1 MNLFENIKILLKED
15 RVSDVLKKYSKNPN
29 LSQDLFDVIVQG
41 SSEIA
46 GNQKYLDWIV
56 SRWLKSRADNP
67 ETVTSSKESAQEVI
81 DAVRTFDKVRNTLDI
96 KNLYDYKTITQL
108 FDTLRAV
115 QKKARRN
122 VSSREDAT
130 KVFENDQF
138 TIMVPESKEASC
150 YYGAGTK
157 WCVASTDT
165 DSHYNNY
172 KQSGE
177 LYYIIDKTKPTSDP
191 TYKVALNKKLTGE
204 EDYWNAI
211 DKMITDTS
219 LIDSIV
225 NNEDL
230 MKTIRVHFEGIHGE
244 RAAQAERERK
254 QREQERATQDA
265 ERRQRERQRRAR
277 LNAEAQTRRENGEW
291 EEYDLAHALMTYLI
305 ENGDWEGSSKE
316 EIQDQIDTLRDE
328 MENDPEVINDPDGPR
343 AQEYGEDLNNLEE
356 ELEEAEDVYELIPE
370 PYETEDYAGF
380 EYGGAEWLVAT
391 DEGAD
396 EYAYER
402 LESLIDDIGYE
413 GFNEGFVQNH
423 IDGDRMANYYEEW
436 FRDEVEEEP
445 DSYLD
450 NDIYGDDMELTSE
463 AKEEI
468 EKIKDV
474 IGEFNE
480 ELEET
485 DDPIMREELEDK
497 IQDLESEIEDLEDDE
512 DSYEFTDE
520 AKERYV
526 EGRMDDIRYDPAAF
540 MRDYGM
546 EREIENFIDQ
556 ESFIEDVINSDGRGH
571 TISSYDG
578 EEDEVE
584 YEGETYYIYR
594 MN

>member
-1 MNLFENIKILLKED
+1 MNLIIEN
-15 RVSDVLKKYSKNPN
+15 RVDDAFKKYSSNPI
-29 LSQDLFDVIVQG
+29 LSKDIFDVIVNG
-41 SSEIA
+41 SSDIA
-46 GNQKYLDWIV
+46 GNHKYLDWII
-56 SRWLKSRADNP
+56 SKWIKSREENP
-67 ETVTSSKESAQEVI
+67 EMVTSSKESAEEVI
-81 DAVRTFDKVRNTLDI
+81 NAVDTFNRIRNTLDI
-96 KNLYDYKTITQL
+96 KDLYDYKSVRQL
-108 FDTLRAV
+108 FQVLSTA
-115 QKKARRN
+115 QKKSRRQI
-122 VSSREDAT
+122 SSREDAT

-138 TIMVPESKEASC
+138 VIVVPESKEASC

-172 KQSGE
+172 KRSGE

-211 DKMITDTS
+211 DKMITDKS
-219 LIDSIV
+219 IIDSIV
-225 NNEDL
+225 NNENL
-230 MKTIRVHFEGIHGE
+230 METIRVHFEGIHGE
-244 RAAQAERERK
+244 RAVQAERERK
-254 QREQERATQDA
+254 QREQERAAQEAD
-265 ERRQRERQRRAR
+265 RRQRQRERVAR
-277 LNAEAQTRRENGEW
+277 LNAEAQTRRENGDW
-291 EEYDLAHALMTYLI
+291 EDYDLAHALMTYLI
-305 ENGDWEGSSKE
+305 ETGDWEGSSKE

-356 ELEEAEDVYELIPE
+356 DLENAEDVYELFPE

-402 LESLIDDIGYE
+402 VESLIDDIGYE
-413 GFNEGFVQNH
+413 GFNEGFVDNH
-423 IDGDRMANYYEEW
+423 IDGDRMADYYEDW
-436 FRDEVEEEP
+436 FREDVDNEP
-445 DSYLD
+445 ESYLD
-450 NDIYGDDMELTSE
+450 EDIYGDDMELTSE

-468 EKIKDV
+468 EKIKET
-474 IGEFNE
+474 IGEFND

-485 DDPIMREELEDK
+485 DDPIMREEIEDK
-497 IQDLESEIEDLEDDE
+497 IQDLKSEIEELTDDE
-512 DSYEFTDE
+512 DSYEFTEE

-526 EGRMDDIRYDPAAF
+526 EGRMDDVRYDPVSF

-571 TISSYDG
+571 TIASYDG
-578 EEDEVE
+578 SEEEIE

>member
-1 MNLFENIKILLKED
+1 MNLIIEN
-15 RVSDVLKKYSKNPN
+15 RVDNAFKKYSSNPI
-29 LSQDLFDVIVQG
+29 LSKDIFDVIVNG
-41 SSEIA
+41 SSDIA
-46 GNQKYLDWIV
+46 GNHKYLDWII
-56 SRWLKSRADNP
+56 SKWIKSREENP
-67 ETVTSSKESAQEVI
+67 EMVTSSKESAEEVI
-81 DAVRTFDKVRNTLDI
+81 NAVEVFNRLRNTLDV
-96 KNLYDYKTITQL
+96 KNLYDYQSIDQL
-108 FDTLRAV
+108 FQVLSAA
-115 QKKARRN
+115 QKKSRRQ

-138 TIMVPESKEASC
+138 VIMVPESKEASC

-172 KQSGE
+172 KRSGE

-211 DKMITDTS
+211 DKMITDKS
-219 LIDSIV
+219 IIDSIV
-225 NNEDL
+225 SNEDL

-254 QREQERATQDA
+254 QREQERAAQDA
-265 ERRQRERQRRAR
+265 ERRQRQRERIAR
-277 LNAEAQTRRENGEW
+277 LNAEAQIRRENNEW
-291 EEYDLAHALMTYLI
+291 EDYDLAHALMTYLI

-316 EIQDQIDTLRDE
+316 EIQDQIDNLRNE

-370 PYETEDYAGF
+370 AFETEDYAGF

-391 DEGAD
+391 EEGAD

-402 LESLIDDIGYE
+402 VESLIDDIGYE
-413 GFNEGFVQNH
+413 GFNEGFVENH
-423 IDGDRMANYYEEW
+423 IDGERMAYYYEEW
-436 FRDEVEEEP
+436 FRDDVEEEP
-445 DSYLD
+445 ESYLD
-450 NDIYGDDMELTSE
+450 EDIYGDDMELTSE

-468 EKIKDV
+468 EKIKDM

-497 IQDLESEIEDLEDDE
+497 IQELESEIEELEDDE
-512 DSYEFTDE
+512 DSYEFTEE

-526 EGRMDDIRYDPAAF
+526 ESRMDDVRYDPVSF
-540 MRDYGM
+540 LRDYGL

-556 ESFIEDVINSDGRGH
+556 ESFIEDVIRSDGRGH

-578 EEDEVE
+578 SEDEVE
-584 YEGETYYIYR
+584 YEGTTYYIYR

>member
-1 MNLFENIKILLKED
+1 MNLIIEN
-15 RVSDVLKKYSKNPN
+15 RVDNAFKKYSSNPI
-29 LSQDLFDVIVQG
+29 LSKDIFDVIVNG
-41 SSEIA
+41 SSDIA
-46 GNQKYLDWIV
+46 GNHKYLDWII
-56 SRWLKSRADNP
+56 SKWIKSREENP
-67 ETVTSSKESAQEVI
+67 EMVTSSKESAEEVI
-81 DAVRTFDKVRNTLDI
+81 NAVEVFNRLRNTLDV
-96 KNLYDYKTITQL
+96 KNLYDYQSIDQL
-108 FDTLRAV
+108 FQVLSAA
-115 QKKARRN
+115 QKKSRRQ

-138 TIMVPESKEASC
+138 VIMVPESKEASC

-172 KQSGE
+172 KRSGE

-204 EDYWNAI
+204 EDYWNAV
-211 DKMITDTS
+211 DKMITDKIV
-219 LIDSIV
+219 IDSIV

-230 MKTIRVHFEGIHGE
+230 MKAIRVHFEGIHGE

-254 QREQERATQDA
+254 QREQERAAQQA
-265 ERRQRERQRRAR
+265 ERTRLNRERVAR
-277 LNAEAQTRRENGEW
+277 LNAEAQIRRENNEW
-291 EEYDLAHALMTYLI
+291 EDYDLAHALMTYLI

-370 PYETEDYAGF
+370 PYDTEDYAGF

-391 DEGAD
+391 EEGAD

-402 LESLIDDIGYE
+402 VENLIDDIGYE

-423 IDGDRMANYYEEW
+423 IDGERMAYYYEEW
-436 FRDEVEEEP
+436 FRDDVEEEP
-445 DSYLD
+445 ESYLD
-450 NDIYGDDMELTSE
+450 EDIYGDDMELTSE

-468 EKIKDV
+468 EKIKDM

-485 DDPIMREELEDK
+485 DDPIMREEIEDK
-497 IQDLESEIEDLEDDE
+497 IEDLESEIEELTDDE
-512 DSYEFTDE
+512 DSYEFTEE

-526 EGRMDDIRYDPAAF
+526 ESRMDDVRYDPVSF
-540 MRDYGM
+540 LRDYGL

-556 ESFIEDVINSDGRGH
+556 ESFIEDVIRSDGRGH

-578 EEDEVE
+578 SEDEVE
-584 YEGETYYIYR
+584 YEGTTYYIYR

>member
-1 MNLFENIKILLKED
+1 MNLIIEN
-15 RVSDVLKKYSKNPN
+15 RVNDAFKKYSDNPI
-29 LSQDLFDVIVQG
+29 LSKDIFDVIVNG
-41 SSEIA
+41 SSGIA
-46 GNQKYLDWIV
+46 GNHKYLDWIIN
-56 SRWLKSRADNP
+56 RWIKSREENP
-67 ETVTSSKESAQEVI
+67 EMVTSSKESVQEII
-81 DAVRTFDKVRNTLDI
+81 DAVDTFNRIRNTLDI
-96 KNLYDYKTITQL
+96 KNLYDYKSVNQL
-108 FDTLRAV
+108 FDTLRTASTK
-115 QKKARRN
+115 QRRTI
-122 VSSREDAT
+122 SSRDDAT
-130 KVFENDQF
+130 QVFENDQF
-138 TIMVPESKEASC
+138 IIMVPESKEASC

-172 KQSGE
+172 KKSGE

-211 DKMITDTS
+211 DKMITDKS
-219 LIDSIV
+219 VIDTII
-225 NNEDL
+225 NDELL
-230 MKTIRVHFEGIHGE
+230 MTAIRNHFKGIHGE

-254 QREQERATQDA
+254 QREQERAAQDA
-265 ERRQRERQRRAR
+265 ERRQRQRERIAR
-277 LNAEAQTRRENGEW
+277 LNAEAQVRRENNEW
-291 EEYDLAHALMTYLI
+291 EDYDLAHALMTYLI
-305 ENGDWEGSSKE
+305 ENGDWEGSTKE
-316 EIQDQIDTLRDE
+316 EIQDQIDTLRSE
-328 MENDPEVINDPDGPR
+328 MENDPEVIDDPDGPR

-402 LESLIDDIGYE
+402 LENLIDDIGYE

-423 IDGDRMANYYEEW
+423 IDGDRMAYYYEEW
-436 FRDEVEEEP
+436 FRDDVEEEP

-450 NDIYGDDMELTSE
+450 DDIYGDDMELTSE

-468 EKIKDV
+468 EKIKDM
-474 IGEFNE
+474 IGEVNE
-480 ELEET
+480 EIEET

-497 IQDLESEIEDLEDDE
+497 IQELESEIEELEDDE
-512 DSYEFTDE
+512 DSYEFTEE

-526 EGRMDDIRYDPAAF
+526 EGRMQDIRYDPVSF
-540 MRDYGM
+540 LRDYGL

-556 ESFIEDVINSDGRGH
+556 DSFIEDVINSDGRGH

-578 EEDEVE
+578 EEDEIE
-584 YEGETYYIYR
+584 YEGTTYYIYR

>member
-1 MNLFENIKILLKED
+1 MNLIIEN
-15 RVSDVLKKYSKNPN
+15 RVDNAFKKYSSNPI
-29 LSQDLFDVIVQG
+29 LSKDIFDVIVNG
-41 SSEIA
+41 SSDIA
-46 GNQKYLDWIV
+46 GNHKYLDWII
-56 SRWLKSRADNP
+56 SKWIKSREENP
-67 ETVTSSKESAQEVI
+67 EMVTSSKESAEEVI
-81 DAVRTFDKVRNTLDI
+81 NAVEVFNRLRNTLDV
-96 KNLYDYKTITQL
+96 KNLYDYQSIDQL
-108 FDTLRAV
+108 FQVLSAA
-115 QKKARRN
+115 QKKSRRQ

-138 TIMVPESKEASC
+138 VIMVPESKEASC

-172 KQSGE
+172 KRSGE

-211 DKMITDTS
+211 DKMITDKS
-219 LIDSIV
+219 IIDSIV
-225 NNEDL
+225 SNEDL

-254 QREQERATQDA
+254 QREQERAAQDA
-265 ERRQRERQRRAR
+265 ERRQRQRERIAR
-277 LNAEAQTRRENGEW
+277 LNAEAQIRRENNEW
-291 EEYDLAHALMTYLI
+291 EDYDLAHALMTYLI

-316 EIQDQIDTLRDE
+316 EIQDQIDNLRNE

-370 PYETEDYAGF
+370 PYDTEDYAGF

-391 DEGAD
+391 EEGAD

-402 LESLIDDIGYE
+402 VESLIDDIGYE
-413 GFNEGFVQNH
+413 GFNEGFVENH
-423 IDGDRMANYYEEW
+423 IDGERMAYYYEDW
-436 FRDEVEEEP
+436 FREDVDNEP
-445 DSYLD
+445 ESYLD
-450 NDIYGDDMELTSE
+450 EDIYGDDMELTSE

-468 EKIKDV
+468 EKIKDM

-485 DDPIMREELEDK
+485 DDPIMREEIEDK
-497 IQDLESEIEDLEDDE
+497 IEDLESEIEELTDDE
-512 DSYEFTDE
+512 DSYEFTEE

-526 EGRMDDIRYDPAAF
+526 ESRMDDVRYDPVSF
-540 MRDYGM
+540 LRDYGL

-556 ESFIEDVINSDGRGH
+556 ESFIEDVIRSDGRGH

-578 EEDEVE
+578 SEDEVE
-584 YEGETYYIYR
+584 YEGTTYYIYR

>member
-1 MNLFENIKILLKED
+1 MNLIIEN
-15 RVSDVLKKYSKNPN
+15 RVNDAFKKYSDNPI
-29 LSQDLFDVIVQG
+29 LSKDIFDVIVNG
-41 SSEIA
+41 SSGIA
-46 GNQKYLDWIV
+46 GNHKYLDWIIN
-56 SRWLKSRADNP
+56 RWIKSREENP
-67 ETVTSSKESAQEVI
+67 EMVTSSKENVQEII
-81 DAVRTFDKVRNTLDI
+81 DAVDTFNRIRNTLDI
-96 KNLYDYKTITQL
+96 KNLYDYKSVNQL
-108 FDTLRAV
+108 FDTLRTASTK
-115 QKKARRN
+115 QRRTI
-122 VSSREDAT
+122 SSRDDAT
-130 KVFENDQF
+130 QVFENDQF
-138 TIMVPESKEASC
+138 IIMVPESKEASC

-172 KQSGE
+172 KKSGE

-211 DKMITDTS
+211 DKMITDKS
-219 LIDSIV
+219 VIDTII
-225 NNEDL
+225 NDELL
-230 MKTIRVHFEGIHGE
+230 MTAIRNHFKGIHGE

-254 QREQERATQDA
+254 QREQERAAQDA
-265 ERRQRERQRRAR
+265 ERRQRQRERIAR
-277 LNAEAQTRRENGEW
+277 LNAEAQIRRENNEW
-291 EEYDLAHALMTYLI
+291 EDYDLAHALMTYLI
-305 ENGDWEGSSKE
+305 ENGDWEGSTKE
-316 EIQDQIDTLRDE
+316 EIQDQIDNLRNE

-391 DEGAD
+391 EEGAD

-402 LESLIDDIGYE
+402 VESLIDDIGYE
-413 GFNEGFVQNH
+413 GFNEGFVENH
-423 IDGDRMANYYEEW
+423 IDGDRMAYYYEEW
-436 FRDEVEEEP
+436 FRDDVEEEP

-450 NDIYGDDMELTSE
+450 DDIYGDDMELTSE

-468 EKIKDV
+468 EKIKEM

-485 DDPIMREELEDK
+485 DDSIMREELEDK
-497 IQDLESEIEDLEDDE
+497 IQDLESEIEDLKDDE
-512 DSYEFTDE
+512 DSYEFTEE

-526 EGRMDDIRYDPAAF
+526 ESRMDDVRYDPVSF
-540 MRDYGM
+540 LRDYGL

-578 EEDEVE
+578 SEDEVE
-584 YEGETYYIYR
+584 YEGTTYYIYR

>member
-1 MNLFENIKILLKED
+1 MNLIIEN
-15 RVSDVLKKYSKNPN
+15 RVDNAFKKYSSNPI
-29 LSQDLFDVIVQG
+29 LSKDIFDVIVNG
-41 SSEIA
+41 SSDIA
-46 GNQKYLDWIV
+46 GNHKYLDWII
-56 SRWLKSRADNP
+56 SKWIKSREENP
-67 ETVTSSKESAQEVI
+67 EMVTSSKESAEEVI
-81 DAVRTFDKVRNTLDI
+81 NAVEVFNRLRNTLDV
-96 KNLYDYKTITQL
+96 KNLYDYQSIDQL
-108 FDTLRAV
+108 FQVLSAA
-115 QKKARRN
+115 QKKSRRQ

-138 TIMVPESKEASC
+138 VIMVPESKEASC

-172 KQSGE
+172 KRSGE

-211 DKMITDTS
+211 DKMITDKS
-219 LIDSIV
+219 IIDSIV
-225 NNEDL
+225 SNEDL

-254 QREQERATQDA
+254 QREQERAAQDA
-265 ERRQRERQRRAR
+265 ERRQRQRERIAR
-277 LNAEAQTRRENGEW
+277 LNAEAQIRRENNEW
-291 EEYDLAHALMTYLI
+291 EDYDLAHALMTYLI

-316 EIQDQIDTLRDE
+316 EIQDQIDNLRNE

-370 PYETEDYAGF
+370 PYDTEDYAGF

-391 DEGAD
+391 EEGAD

-402 LESLIDDIGYE
+402 VENLIDDIGYE

-423 IDGDRMANYYEEW
+423 IDGERMAYYYEEW
-436 FRDEVEEEP
+436 FRDDVEEEP
-445 DSYLD
+445 ESYLD
-450 NDIYGDDMELTSE
+450 EDIYGDDMELTSE

-468 EKIKDV
+468 EKIKDM

-485 DDPIMREELEDK
+485 DDPIMREEIEDK
-497 IQDLESEIEDLEDDE
+497 IEDLESEIEELTDDE
-512 DSYEFTDE
+512 DSYEFTEE

-526 EGRMDDIRYDPAAF
+526 ESRMDDVRYDPVSF
-540 MRDYGM
+540 LRDYGL

-556 ESFIEDVINSDGRGH
+556 ESFIEDVIRSDGRGH

-578 EEDEVE
+578 SEDEVE
-584 YEGETYYIYR
+584 YEGTTYYIYR

>member
-1 MNLFENIKILLKED
+1 MNLIIEN
-15 RVSDVLKKYSKNPN
+15 RVDNAFKKYSSNPI
-29 LSQDLFDVIVQG
+29 LSKDIFDVIVNG
-41 SSEIA
+41 SSDIA
-46 GNQKYLDWIV
+46 GNHKYLDWII
-56 SRWLKSRADNP
+56 SKWIKSREENP
-67 ETVTSSKESAQEVI
+67 EMVTSSKESAEEVI
-81 DAVRTFDKVRNTLDI
+81 NAVEVFNRLRNTLDV
-96 KNLYDYKTITQL
+96 KNLYDYQSIDQL
-108 FDTLRAV
+108 FQVLSAA
-115 QKKARRN
+115 QKKSRRQ

-138 TIMVPESKEASC
+138 VIMVPESKEASC

-172 KQSGE
+172 KRSGE

-211 DKMITDTS
+211 DKMITDKS
-219 LIDSIV
+219 IIDSIV
-225 NNEDL
+225 SNEDL

-254 QREQERATQDA
+254 QREQERAAQDA
-265 ERRQRERQRRAR
+265 ERIQRQRERIAR
-277 LNAEAQTRRENGEW
+277 LNAEAQIRRENNEW
-291 EEYDLAHALMTYLI
+291 EDYDLAHALMTYLI

-316 EIQDQIDTLRDE
+316 EIQDQIDNLRNE

-370 PYETEDYAGF
+370 AFETEDYAGF

-391 DEGAD
+391 EEGAD

-402 LESLIDDIGYE
+402 VENLIDDIGYE

-423 IDGDRMANYYEEW
+423 IDGERMAYYYEEW
-436 FRDEVEEEP
+436 FRDDVEEEP
-445 DSYLD
+445 ESYLD
-450 NDIYGDDMELTSE
+450 EDIYGDDMELTSE

-468 EKIKDV
+468 EKIKDM

-485 DDPIMREELEDK
+485 DDPIMREEIEDK
-497 IQDLESEIEDLEDDE
+497 IEDLESEIEELTDDE
-512 DSYEFTDE
+512 DSYEFTEE

-526 EGRMDDIRYDPAAF
+526 ESRMDDVRYDPVSF
-540 MRDYGM
+540 LRDYGL

-556 ESFIEDVINSDGRGH
+556 ESFIEDVIRSDGRGH

-578 EEDEVE
+578 SEDEVE
-584 YEGETYYIYR
+584 YEGTTYYIYR

>member
-1 MNLFENIKILLKED
+1 MSLILEN
-15 RVSDVLKKYSKNPN
+15 RVDDAFKKYGNNPLLSK
-29 LSQDLFDVIVQG
+29 DIFDVIVNG
-41 SSEIA
+41 SAKIA
-46 GNQKYLDWIV
+46 GNQKYLDWIIN
-56 SRWLKSRADNP
+56 RWIKSREENP
-67 ETVTSSKESAQEVI
+67 EMVTSSKESAEEVI
-81 DAVRTFDKVRNTLDI
+81 NAVDTFNRIRNTFDI
-96 KNLYDYKTITQL
+96 KDLYDYKSVSQL
-108 FDTLRAV
+108 FQTLSAA
-115 QKKARRN
+115 QKKSRRQ

-138 TIMVPESKEASC
+138 VIVVPESKEASC

-211 DKMITDTS
+211 DKMITDKS
-219 LIDSIV
+219 IIDSIV
-225 NNEDL
+225 NNENL
-230 MKTIRVHFEGIHGE
+230 METIRVHFEGIHGE

-254 QREQERATQDA
+254 QREQERAAQQA
-265 ERRQRERQRRAR
+265 ERTRLNRERVAR
-277 LNAEAQTRRENGEW
+277 LNAEAQTRRENNEW

-305 ENGDWEGSSKE
+305 ENGDWEGSTKE
-316 EIQDQIDTLRDE
+316 EIQDQIDNLRNE

-391 DEGAD
+391 EEGAD

-402 LESLIDDIGYE
+402 VESLIDDIGYE
-413 GFNEGFVQNH
+413 GFNEGFVENH
-423 IDGDRMANYYEEW
+423 IDGERMAYYYEEW
-436 FRDEVEEEP
+436 FRDDVDNEP
-445 DSYLD
+445 ESYLD
-450 NDIYGDDMELTSE
+450 EDIYGDDMELTSE

-468 EKIKDV
+468 EKIKEM

-485 DDPIMREELEDK
+485 DDSIMREELEDK
-497 IQDLESEIEDLEDDE
+497 IQDLESEIEELTDDE
-512 DSYEFTDE
+512 DSYEFTEE

-526 EGRMDDIRYDPAAF
+526 EGRMDDVRYDPVAF
-540 MRDYGM
+540 LRDYGL

-571 TISSYDG
+571 TIASYDG
-578 EEDEVE
+578 NEDEVE
-584 YEGETYYIYR
+584 YEGTTYYIYR

>member
-1 MNLFENIKILLKED
+1 MNLIIEN
-15 RVSDVLKKYSKNPN
+15 RVNDAFKKYSYNPI
-29 LSQDLFDVIVQG
+29 LSKDIFDVIVNG
-41 SSEIA
+41 SSGIA
-46 GNQKYLDWIV
+46 GNHKYLDWIIN
-56 SRWLKSRADNP
+56 RWIKSREENP
-67 ETVTSSKESAQEVI
+67 EMVTSSKENVQEII
-81 DAVRTFDKVRNTLDI
+81 DAVDTFNRIRNTLDI
-96 KNLYDYKTITQL
+96 KNLYDYKSVNQL
-108 FDTLRAV
+108 FDTLRTASTK
-115 QKKARRN
+115 QRRTI
-122 VSSREDAT
+122 SSRDDAT
-130 KVFENDQF
+130 QVFENDQF
-138 TIMVPESKEASC
+138 IIMVPESKEASC

-172 KQSGE
+172 KRSGE

-204 EDYWNAI
+204 EDYWNAV
-211 DKMITDTS
+211 DKMITDKIV
-219 LIDSIV
+219 IDSIV
-225 NNEDL
+225 NDELL
-230 MKTIRVHFEGIHGE
+230 MTAIRNHFKGIHGE

-254 QREQERATQDA
+254 QREQERAAQDA
-265 ERRQRERQRRAR
+265 ERRQLQRQRIAR
-277 LNAEAQTRRENGEW
+277 LNAEAQTRRENGDW
-291 EEYDLAHALMTYLI
+291 EDYDLAHALMTYLI

-391 DEGAD
+391 EEGAD

-402 LESLIDDIGYE
+402 VESLIDDIGYE
-413 GFNEGFVQNH
+413 GFNEGFVENH
-423 IDGDRMANYYEEW
+423 IDGDRMAYYYEEW
-436 FRDEVEEEP
+436 FRDDVEEEP
-445 DSYLD
+445 ESYLD
-450 NDIYGDDMELTSE
+450 DDIYGDDMELTSE

-468 EKIKDV
+468 EKIKEM

-485 DDPIMREELEDK
+485 DDSIMREELEDK

-512 DSYEFTDE
+512 DSYEFTEE
-520 AKERYV
+520 AKEKYV
-526 EGRMDDIRYDPAAF
+526 ESRMDDVRYDPVSF
-540 MRDYGM
+540 LRDYGL

-571 TISSYDG
+571 TIASYDG
-578 EEDEVE
+578 NEDEVE
-584 YEGETYYIYR
+584 YEGTTYYIYR

>member
-1 MNLFENIKILLKED
+1 MNLIIEN
-15 RVSDVLKKYSKNPN
+15 RVNDAFKKYSDNPI
-29 LSQDLFDVIVQG
+29 LSKDIFDVIVNG
-41 SSEIA
+41 SSGIA
-46 GNQKYLDWIV
+46 GNHKYLDWIIN
-56 SRWLKSRADNP
+56 RWIKSREENP
-67 ETVTSSKESAQEVI
+67 EMVTSSKENVQEII
-81 DAVRTFDKVRNTLDI
+81 DAVDTFNRIRNTLDI
-96 KNLYDYKTITQL
+96 KNLYDYKSVNQL
-108 FDTLRAV
+108 FDTLRTASTK
-115 QKKARRN
+115 QRRTI
-122 VSSREDAT
+122 SSRDDAT
-130 KVFENDQF
+130 QVFENDQF
-138 TIMVPESKEASC
+138 IIMVPESKEASC

-172 KQSGE
+172 KKSGE

-211 DKMITDTS
+211 DKMITDKS
-219 LIDSIV
+219 VIDTII
-225 NNEDL
+225 NDELL
-230 MKTIRVHFEGIHGE
+230 MTAIRNHFKGIHGE

-254 QREQERATQDA
+254 QREQERAAQDA
-265 ERRQRERQRRAR
+265 ERRQRQRERIAR
-277 LNAEAQTRRENGEW
+277 LNAEAQIRRENNEW
-291 EEYDLAHALMTYLI
+291 EDYDLAHALMTYLI
-305 ENGDWEGSSKE
+305 ENGDWEGSTKE
-316 EIQDQIDTLRDE
+316 EIQDQIDNLRNE

-391 DEGAD
+391 EEGAD

-402 LESLIDDIGYE
+402 VESLIDDIGYE
-413 GFNEGFVQNH
+413 GFNEGFVENH
-423 IDGDRMANYYEEW
+423 IDGDRMAYYYEEW
-436 FRDEVEEEP
+436 FRDDVEEEP
-445 DSYLD
+445 ESYLD
-450 NDIYGDDMELTSE
+450 EDIYGDDMELTSE

-468 EKIKDV
+468 EKIKEM

-485 DDPIMREELEDK
+485 DDSIMREELEDK

-512 DSYEFTDE
+512 DSYEFTEE
-520 AKERYV
+520 AKEKYV
-526 EGRMDDIRYDPAAF
+526 ESRMDDVRYDPVSF
-540 MRDYGM
+540 LRDYGL

-578 EEDEVE
+578 SEDEVE
-584 YEGETYYIYR
+584 YEGTTYYIYR

>member
-1 MNLFENIKILLKED
+1 MNLIIEN
-15 RVSDVLKKYSKNPN
+15 RVNDAFKKYSDNPI
-29 LSQDLFDVIVQG
+29 LSKDIFDVIVNG
-41 SSEIA
+41 SSGIA
-46 GNQKYLDWIV
+46 GNHKYLDWIIN
-56 SRWLKSRADNP
+56 RWIKSREENP
-67 ETVTSSKESAQEVI
+67 EMVTSSKESVQEII
-81 DAVRTFDKVRNTLDI
+81 DAVDTFNRIRNTLDI
-96 KNLYDYKTITQL
+96 KNLYDYKSINQL
-108 FDTLRAV
+108 FDTLRTASTK
-115 QKKARRN
+115 QRRTI
-122 VSSREDAT
+122 SSRDDAT
-130 KVFENDQF
+130 QVFENDQF
-138 TIMVPESKEASC
+138 IIMVPESKEASC

-211 DKMITDTS
+211 DKMITDKS
-219 LIDSIV
+219 VIDTII
-225 NNEDL
+225 NDELL
-230 MKTIRVHFEGIHGE
+230 MTAIRNHFKGIHGE

-254 QREQERATQDA
+254 QREQERAAQDA
-265 ERRQRERQRRAR
+265 ERRQRQRERIAR
-277 LNAEAQTRRENGEW
+277 LNAEAQIRRENNEW
-291 EEYDLAHALMTYLI
+291 EDYDLAHALMTYLI
-305 ENGDWEGSSKE
+305 ENGDWEGSTKE
-316 EIQDQIDTLRDE
+316 EIQDQIDNLRNE

-370 PYETEDYAGF
+370 PYETEDYAAF

-391 DEGAD
+391 EEGAD

-402 LESLIDDIGYE
+402 VESLIDDIGYE
-413 GFNEGFVQNH
+413 GFNEGFVENH
-423 IDGDRMANYYEEW
+423 IDGDRMAYYYEEW
-436 FRDEVEEEP
+436 FRDDVEEEP
-445 DSYLD
+445 ESYLD
-450 NDIYGDDMELTSE
+450 DDIYGDDMELTSE

-468 EKIKDV
+468 EKIKEM

-485 DDPIMREELEDK
+485 DDSIMREELEDK

-512 DSYEFTDE
+512 DSYEFTEE

-526 EGRMDDIRYDPAAF
+526 ESRMDDVRYDPVRF
-540 MRDYGM
+540 LRDYGL

-571 TISSYDG
+571 TIASYDG
-578 EEDEVE
+578 NEDEVE
-584 YEGETYYIYR
+584 YEGTTYYIYR

>member
-1 MNLFENIKILLKED
+1 M
-15 RVSDVLKKYSKNPN
+15 S
-29 LSQDLFDVIVQG
+29 
-41 SSEIA
+41 
-46 GNQKYLDWIV
+46 
-56 SRWLKSRADNP
+56 
-67 ETVTSSKESAQEVI
+67 
-81 DAVRTFDKVRNTLDI
+81 
-96 KNLYDYKTITQL
+96 QL
-108 FDTLRAV
+108 FQTLSAV
-115 QKKARRN
+115 QKKSRRQ

-138 TIMVPESKEASC
+138 VIVVPESKEASC

-211 DKMITDTS
+211 DKMITDKS
-219 LIDSIV
+219 IIDSIV
-225 NNEDL
+225 SNEDL

-254 QREQERATQDA
+254 QREQERAAQQA
-265 ERRQRERQRRAR
+265 ERTRLNRERVAR
-277 LNAEAQTRRENGEW
+277 LNAEAQLRRENGDW
-291 EEYDLAHALMTYLI
+291 EDYDLAHALMTYLI

-391 DEGAD
+391 EEGAD

-402 LESLIDDIGYE
+402 VESLIDDIGYE
-413 GFNEGFVQNH
+413 GFNEGFVENH
-423 IDGDRMANYYEEW
+423 IDGERMAYYYEEW
-436 FRDEVEEEP
+436 FRDDVDNEP
-445 DSYLD
+445 ESYLD
-450 NDIYGDDMELTSE
+450 EDIYGDDMELTSE

-468 EKIKDV
+468 EKIKEM

-485 DDPIMREELEDK
+485 DDPSMREDLEDK
-497 IQDLESEIEDLEDDE
+497 IQDLESEIEDLKDDE
-512 DSYEFTDE
+512 DSYEFTEE

-526 EGRMDDIRYDPAAF
+526 EGRMDDVRYDPVRF

-571 TISSYDG
+571 TIASYDG
-578 EEDEVE
+578 SEDEVE
-584 YEGETYYIYR
+584 YEGTTYYIYR

>member
-1 MNLFENIKILLKED
+1 MNLLTED
-15 RVSDVLKKYSKNPN
+15 RIKDAFDKYKDNPVFSK
-29 LSQDLFDVIVQG
+29 DIFDVIVQG
-41 SSEIA
+41 SSNIA
-46 GNQKYLDWIV
+46 GNHKYLDWIINK
-56 SRWLKSRADNP
+56 WIKSREENP
-67 ETVTSSKESAQEVI
+67 EMVTSSKESAEEVI
-81 DAVRTFDKVRNTLDI
+81 DAVDTFNRVRNTLDI
-96 KNLYDYKTITQL
+96 KNLYDYRSIDQL
-108 FDTLRAV
+108 FQVLSAA
-115 QKKARRN
+115 QKKSRRE

-172 KQSGE
+172 KRSGE

-204 EDYWNAI
+204 EDYWNAV
-211 DKMITDTS
+211 DKMITDKIV
-219 LIDSIV
+219 IDSIV

-230 MKTIRVHFEGIHGE
+230 MKAIRVHFEGIHGE

-254 QREQERATQDA
+254 QREQERAAQQA
-265 ERRQRERQRRAR
+265 ERTRLNRERVAR
-277 LNAEAQTRRENGEW
+277 LNAEAQIRRENNEW
-291 EEYDLAHALMTYLI
+291 EDYDLAHALMTYLI

-391 DEGAD
+391 EEGAD

-402 LESLIDDIGYE
+402 VESLIDDIGYE
-413 GFNEGFVQNH
+413 GFNEGFVENH
-423 IDGDRMANYYEEW
+423 IDGERMAYYYEDW
-436 FRDEVEEEP
+436 FREDVDNEP
-445 DSYLD
+445 ESYLD
-450 NDIYGDDMELTSE
+450 EDIYGDDMELTSE

-468 EKIKDV
+468 EKIKET

-497 IQDLESEIEDLEDDE
+497 IQDLENELEELTDDE
-512 DSYEFTDE
+512 DSYEFTEE

-526 EGRMDDIRYDPAAF
+526 EGRLDDVRYDPVAF
-540 MRDYGM
+540 LRDYGL

-556 ESFIEDVINSDGRGH
+556 ESFIEDVIRSDGRGH

-578 EEDEVE
+578 SEDEVE
-584 YEGETYYIYR
+584 YEGTTYYIYR

>member
-1 MNLFENIKILLKED
+1 MNLIIEN
-15 RVSDVLKKYSKNPN
+15 RVNDAFKKYSDNPI
-29 LSQDLFDVIVQG
+29 LSKDIFDVIVNG
-41 SSEIA
+41 SSGIA
-46 GNQKYLDWIV
+46 GNHKYLDWIIN
-56 SRWLKSRADNP
+56 RWIKSREENP
-67 ETVTSSKESAQEVI
+67 EMVTSSKESVQEII
-81 DAVRTFDKVRNTLDI
+81 DAVDTFNRIRNTLDI
-96 KNLYDYKTITQL
+96 KNLYDYKSVNQL
-108 FDTLRAV
+108 FDTLRTASTK
-115 QKKARRN
+115 QRRTI
-122 VSSREDAT
+122 SSRDDAT
-130 KVFENDQF
+130 QVFENDQF
-138 TIMVPESKEASC
+138 IIMVPESKEASC

-172 KQSGE
+172 KKSGE

-211 DKMITDTS
+211 DKMITDKS
-219 LIDSIV
+219 VIDTII
-225 NNEDL
+225 NDELL
-230 MKTIRVHFEGIHGE
+230 MTAIRNHFKGIHGE

-254 QREQERATQDA
+254 QREQERAAQDA
-265 ERRQRERQRRAR
+265 ERRQRQRERIAR
-277 LNAEAQTRRENGEW
+277 LNAEAQVRRENNEW
-291 EEYDLAHALMTYLI
+291 EDYDLAHALMTYLI
-305 ENGDWEGSSKE
+305 ENGDWEGSTKE
-316 EIQDQIDTLRDE
+316 EIQDQIDTLRSE
-328 MENDPEVINDPDGPR
+328 MENDPEVIDDPDGPR

-391 DEGAD
+391 EEGAD

-402 LESLIDDIGYE
+402 VESLIDDIGYE

-423 IDGDRMANYYEEW
+423 IDGDRMAYYYEEW
-436 FRDEVEEEP
+436 FRDDVEEEP

-450 NDIYGDDMELTSE
+450 DDIYGDDMELTSE

-468 EKIKDV
+468 EKIKDM
-474 IGEFNE
+474 IGEVNE
-480 ELEET
+480 EIEET

-497 IQDLESEIEDLEDDE
+497 IQELESEIEELEDDE
-512 DSYEFTDE
+512 DSYEFTEE

-526 EGRMDDIRYDPAAF
+526 EGRMQDIRYDPVSF
-540 MRDYGM
+540 LRDYGL

-556 ESFIEDVINSDGRGH
+556 DSFIEDVINSDGRGH

-578 EEDEVE
+578 EEDEIE
-584 YEGETYYIYR
+584 YEGTTYYIYR